1 MIKVGVFE
9 DHPIVSSSLES
20 QFKANGI
27 ETVFNASQK
36 EVFYAQLKALHHQ
49 LEILI
54 IDMLAADVRGLEV
67 YEYVCK
73 NYANLKVISF
83 TTLSSPVLVEN
94 LISIGVKGYVNK
106 SQPESDLITAIRK
119 VAAGRMYVPPDYDFL
134 LKKSGVSDSI
144 TLSEREIQILQL
156 VASEFTTNDIAQ
168 QLGISVNTV
177 ENHRKRIFAKLQVK
191 NVAGMVREAVK
202 LGYIN

>member
-1 MIKVGVFE
+1 M
-9 DHPIVSSSLES
+9 
-20 QFKANGI
+20 
-27 ETVFNASQK
+27 
-36 EVFYAQLKALHHQ
+36 
-49 LEILI
+49 
-54 IDMLAADVRGLEV
+54 

-73 NYANLKVISF
+73 NYPGLKVLAF

-94 LISIGVKGYVNK
+94 LISMGVKGYVNK
-106 SQPESDLITAIRK
+106 SQPESDLIAAIK
-119 VAAGRMYVPPDYDFL
+119 TVAAGHFYLPPDYDFL
-134 LKKSGVSDSI
+134 LKNPGALDSI

-156 VASEFTTNDIAQ
+156 VAREFTTNDVAQ

-177 ENHRKRIFAKLQVK
+177 ENHRKRIFTKLQVK